1 MTTAETPFE
10 IGKANVMWKADNP
23 QVALFTTGALL
34 HKALLAARALEKEG
48 IAVTVTNVHTIK
60 PLDRETIIHE
70 ARSAGA
76 VVTVE
81 EHQIAGG
88 LGGAVAELL
97 ASDFPLPI
105 EFIGVHDRFGQSG
118 EPKELI
124 EHYGMGV
131 SSIVE
136 AVRRAA
142 GRRVHV

>member
-1 MTTAETPFE
+1 MTV
-10 IGKANVMWKADNP
+10 IN
-23 QVALFTTGALL
+23 
-34 HKALLAARALEKEG
+34 
-48 IAVTVTNVHTIK
+48 IHTIK
-60 PLDRETIIHE
+60 PLDRETIIRE

-88 LGGAVAELL
+88 FGGAIAELL

-124 EHYGMGV
+124 EYYGMGV
-131 SSIVE
+131 SSIIE
-136 AVRRAA
+136 AVKRAA
-142 GRRVHV
+142 IRRHHV